1 MQWYHYILI
10 FLKVIFLIQFT
21 FIIYDKQLVSQ
32 KLYVTSEILFK
43 LLLSIYIQYIVI
55 FVVYKNISV
64 EDRLFIS
71 FGSGLLMYDAVFND
85 LPHLLQMYGIRNASL
100 VR

>member
-1 MQWYHYILI
+1 MKWYHYILI

-21 FIIYDKQLVSQ
+21 FIIYDKKLVSQ

-55 FVVYKNISV
+55 FVVYKNISP

-85 LPHLLQMYGIRNASL
+85 LPHLLEMYGIHNASL